1 MGLGDEI
8 MATGI
13 AKAAIRRGKRVAFG
27 NGRKIV
33 WGPWSEEI
41 FRNNRN
47 IARPGDESARDIEWI
62 DFYKGNRH
70 YNKLDKAG
78 ARWIW
83 NYGFK
88 ATPGEI
94 IFDRRE
100 IEYADKIG
108 QFFVVIEPNVP
119 WHKSVAPNKDW
130 GLERYQQVANRLL
143 LAGYDVVQFSHGRD
157 RLRGV
162 RVVETPTFRH
172 ALAVLNRASVAVLPE
187 GGLHHGAAALGI
199 PAVVIFGGFIP
210 PQVTGYAMHINLN
223 GNADACGSLN
233 KCQHCREALDRI
245 TVDEVCSNVRA

>member
-1 MGLGDEI
+1 MGLGDEV
-8 MATGI
+8 MASGL
-13 AKAAIRRGKRVAFG
+13 ARAVRKNGNRAAFG
-27 NGRKIV
+27 DGRRIM

-41 FRNNRN
+41 FRHNPH
-47 IARPGDESARDIEWI
+47 IARPGDERDGDLQWI
-62 DFYKGNRH
+62 DFYKGHRH
-70 YNKLDKAG
+70 YNKLDKVLG
-78 ARWIW
+78 RWIW

-94 IFDRRE
+94 IFDSRE

-130 GLERYQQVANRLL
+130 GLGRYQQVADRLL

-162 RVVETPTFRH
+162 RMVETPTFRH
-172 ALAVLNRASVAVLPE
+172 ALAALNRASVAVLPE

-199 PAVVIFGGFIP
+199 PAVVIFGGFVP

-223 GNADACGSLN
+223 GNADACGSLS